1 MYDDGIG
8 NDFEHAHQKG
18 LTRGFDLGWS
28 YKGRF
33 DRQMLRDYVEQLDT
47 QLQKATNNRSRDT
60 LQAQIDILQQML
72 KHLKEHQNNREF
84 IT

>member
-1 MYDDGIG
+1 MYDDGIS
-8 NDFEHAHQKG
+8 NEFELAHQKG

-33 DRQMLRDYVEQLDT
+33 DRAILRDYLSTLDKNTDKDKIIHTEQIIELLLSHKDN
-47 QLQKATNNRSRDT
+47 K
-60 LQAQIDILQQML
+60 
-72 KHLKEHQNNREF
+72 EF

>member
-1 MYDDGIG
+1 MYDDDIS
-8 NDFEHAHQKG
+8 NEFELAHQKG

-33 DRQMLRDYVEQLDT
+33 DRAILRDYLSTLDKKTDKDKIIHTEQIIELLLSHKD
-47 QLQKATNNRSRDT
+47 
-60 LQAQIDILQQML
+60 
-72 KHLKEHQNNREF
+72 NREF